1 MFNALKQ
8 KSQKKIGIL
17 GGSFN
22 PIHLGHLIL
31 ANTVCEEFQLD
42 KIIFVPCYIQP
53 LKSNKDFA
61 PPEARLEMI
70 KLAIQNNPKFEVS
83 DIEIKRKGMSYTV
96 DTLKYFK
103 KKFDDLYF
111 VIGADNIKDFHHWKE
126 PDQILEL
133 TKLIVTNRGGI
144 DKKIPEKLRGKKIF
158 VCRIPD
164 IEISSTM
171 IRNNIRSNKSIKYLV
186 PQKVETYIIKNKLY
200 KNYGG

>member
-1 MFNALKQ
+1 MKKLLKE
-8 KSQKKIGIL
+8 KSKQKIGIL

-22 PIHLGHLIL
+22 PVHIGHLIL

-53 LKSNKDFA
+53 LKSDKDFA
-61 PPEARLEMI
+61 PPEARLAMI
-70 KLAIQNNPKFEVS
+70 KLAIQNNAKFEVS
-83 DIEIKRKGMSYTV
+83 DIEIKRKGKSYTIE
-96 DTLKYFK
+96 TIKYFK

-126 PDQILEL
+126 PDKILEL
-133 TKLIVTNRGGI
+133 AKLIVTNRGGI
-144 DKKIPEKLRGKKIF
+144 KRKLPEKLRGKKIL
-158 VCRIPD
+158 VCKIPD

-171 IRNNIRSNKSIKYLV
+171 IRNNLRANKSIKYLV
-186 PQKVETYIIKNKLY
+186 PQKVETFIIKNKLY